1 VDAYL
6 SAEHK
11 EIPMDRMLHGCE
23 KFAAEPLPYVSGLR
37 QLIPEQRL
45 VAILTRTAR
54 LSVRR
59 RSLPADCVIWLVIA
73 MALFAADSIPK
84 VWRRLH
90 PTRDEPEPTDSAFSQ
105 ARRRLGVAPLRQLF
119 LETARPM
126 ATHQTIGASYHG
138 FRLMGLDGTVLDLPD
153 TPENARTF
161 GRPTTGRAEGAFPQV
176 RLLALCELGTH
187 AICGL
192 TIKPI
197 RHGEQS
203 MVGPLLEQ
211 LGPGM
216 LLIWDRGFF
225 SFKFIRSVCER
236 GAHFLARVKSNTVL
250 RPIQRLADGS
260 YLAKVYPSESDR
272 RRDMRGLN
280 VRVIEYTHDDPRR
293 PGAGERHR
301 LITDLTNPEDLPAS
315 EAPLVYHER
324 WEEEL
329 AFDEI
334 KTHLSGREVPIR
346 SKTPA
351 GVVQEIYGLM
361 LAHYVMRRVIHDAA
375 VVASQDPDRLSF
387 IDSLRVL
394 QCQLPESPTMG
405 TETWYQKLLREVR
418 RQVIRPRRERW
429 YPRVIKRKMSNWMKK
444 RPCHRNLPQPTKPFR
459 DAIVLIN

>member
-1 VDAYL
+1 MVRF
-6 SAEHK
+6 S
-11 EIPMDRMLHGCE
+11 HGCE
-23 KFAAEPLPYVSGLR
+23 QFAADPLPYVSGLKR
-37 QLIPEQRL
+37 LIPEQRL
-45 VAILTRTAR
+45 AAILTRTAR
-54 LSVRR
+54 SSVRR
-59 RSLPADCVIWLVIA
+59 RALPADCVIWLVIA

-105 ARRRLGVAPLRQLF
+105 ARRRLGVAPLRRLF

-126 ATHQTIGASYHG
+126 ATHETVGASFRG
-138 FRLMGLDGTVLDLPD
+138 FQLMGLDGTVLDLPD

-197 RHGEQS
+197 CHGEQT

-211 LGPGM
+211 LKPGM

-225 SFKFIRSVCER
+225 SFKLIRSVCKR
-236 GAHFLARVKSNTVL
+236 GAHILARVKSNTVL
-250 RPIQRLADGS
+250 RPIRRLVDGS
-260 YLAKVYPSESDR
+260 YLAKVYPSDADR
-272 RRDMRGLN
+272 RRDMRGLM
-280 VRVIEYTHDDPRR
+280 VRVIEYTHDDPHR
-293 PGAGERHR
+293 PGTGERHR

-334 KTHLSGREVPIR
+334 KTHLSGRAVPIR

-351 GVVQEIYGLM
+351 GVVQEIYGLV
-361 LAHYVMRRVIHDAA
+361 LAHYVMRRVMHDAA

-394 QCQLPESPTMG
+394 QCQLPESPAMTI
-405 TETWYQKLLREVR
+405 ETWYRRLLREVR
-418 RQVIRPRRERW
+418 RQVLRPRRDRW

-444 RPCHRNLPQPTKPFR
+444 RPHHRNLQQPTKPFR
-459 DAIVLIN
+459 EAIVLIN